1 MGERQREFE
10 LDFPRFAAWSRTWQC
25 HPFLFSIFL
34 FSGVRESSTGSSRD
48 NTSIGGCWIF
58 QWLEAEQSPER
69 GAEAAR
75 AHRGI
80 LPAPS
85 FPQGAV
91 QECQQLLWGFFFAG
105 PGVFL
110 ASHFFPGLLPA
121 GFQDGVVGVP
131 RVLLRQQGDVERP
144 QQPRGPERA
153 ERKSKSLLSAQFSP
167 GWRDQSWFLSLRAAA
182 SCPPSIPS
190 RIEGDRGHE
199 GAVITGRNLKI
210 PNISIQGTLDHTAP
224 SLRALGR

>member
-1 MGERQREFE
+1 MLHSLRFSAFQFIVSQMFFLFSPWKRKIPKLCYLKKPPWVKKALLEQVRTVQGWVGERQREFE

-48 NTSIGGCWIF
+48 NASIGGCWIF

-91 QECQQLLWGFFFAG
+91 QECQQLLWGFFL
-105 PGVFL
+105 L
-110 ASHFFPGLLPA
+110 AQVCS
-121 GFQDGVVGVP
+121 
-131 RVLLRQQGDVERP
+131 
-144 QQPRGPERA
+144 
-153 ERKSKSLLSAQFSP
+153 
-167 GWRDQSWFLSLRAAA
+167 
-182 SCPPSIPS
+182 
-190 RIEGDRGHE
+190 
-199 GAVITGRNLKI
+199 
-210 PNISIQGTLDHTAP
+210 
-224 SLRALGR
+224 

>member
-1 MGERQREFE
+1 MRQSRALREEQRLPE
-10 LDFPRFAAWSRTWQC
+10 L
-25 HPFLFSIFL
+25 I
-34 FSGVRESSTGSSRD
+34 GESSQHHPSHRELSKSASSCF
-48 NTSIGGCWIF
+48 G
-58 QWLEAEQSPER
+58 
-69 GAEAAR
+69 
-75 AHRGI
+75 
-80 LPAPS
+80 
-85 FPQGAV
+85 V
-91 QECQQLLWGFFFAG
+91 FFFAG

-199 GAVITGRNLKI
+199 GAVITGRNLKSQ
-210 PNISIQGTLDHTAP
+210 ISASRGPWISQPRP
-224 SLRALGR
+224 SGHWEGERLHFPPGISFPSHLSGCLFPTPL